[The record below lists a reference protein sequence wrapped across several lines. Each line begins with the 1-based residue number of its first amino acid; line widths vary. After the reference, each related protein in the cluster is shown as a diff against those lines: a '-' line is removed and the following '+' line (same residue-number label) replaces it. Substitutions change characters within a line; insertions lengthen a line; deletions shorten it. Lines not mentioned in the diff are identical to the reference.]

1 MHKIKSLIQKAFCCY
16 VFILVSAVYS
26 QDATLE
32 YIFQDTAII
41 NPRPSLKQISSL
53 ANKIYYYADDDY
65 NNSLD
70 LFSYNYTT
78 GETLKFS
85 DSENIPSEFRLLPN
99 GEALGILDGDLYL
112 SRSFVNTNKFTKDRQ
127 ITNSN
132 PYEYSPVI
140 AGNFVI
146 YRKSG
151 DYFATRYDT
160 VYKELQLTTD
170 ESDSISYQILGISGT
185 YNNGRSVRIL
195 FARYDNSPKETY
207 LFPNY
212 INEIVTVDKQKRG
225 ISKVRLLEYEINP
238 AGKNHTLYY
247 TTNEVTY
254 PGTER
259 LSTQYAVYSPDGE
272 TLILDAETLDRHT
285 RKLFRYNIEK
295 KSILEIYSET
305 DAAWYERHGN
315 ATRFVDSNMIIFES
329 EVSGF
334 NNLYFI
340 NSDGNG
346 FRKAAGGDYI
356 VLESVLDTKEKKI
369 YFSANKETPVEY
381 NIYEIEFDGLD
392 EKKLTNLAGDY
403 EELSISQ
410 DGNYL
415 FYKHSYITQPS
426 ELYYYNLTDGTETQ
440 ITNTVNPKFTA
451 VDWAVPELITFNNE
465 EDGQLIYA
473 YLYKPK
479 KSGSRKKYPLICFAH
494 GSGYL
499 QNITKGYS
507 PYGDNFMVN
516 TFLVSQ
522 GYIVL
527 DVDFR
532 GSAGYGREFRTKT
545 YRNLGYWEV
554 SDFISGIKHL
564 EKQGMIDRNKVGIYG
579 GSYGGFVTL
588 MAVLRHP
595 EYFKAGV
602 SLRAVSNW
610 KNYFF
615 SNWWYTM
622 ARLGNHYDNNVDEFY
637 KISSPI
643 TYAKNLQVPL
653 LITHGMLDDNVF
665 FQDEVQLT
673 QKLIELKKDFEVMFY
688 PREYHSFHIQS
699 SWLDQYKRIVK
710 FFDKN
715 IK

>member
-1 MHKIKSLIQKAFCCY
+1 MTIFCRKALCFY
-16 VFILVSAVYS
+16 VLILVSAVNS
-26 QDATLE
+26 QDANLE
-32 YIFQDTAII
+32 YIFQDSAII
-41 NPRPSLKQISSL
+41 NPRPSLKQISSQ
-53 ANKIYYYADDDY
+53 AGKIYYFADDDY
-65 NNSLD
+65 NGSLSLFYYDYISGVNS
-70 LFSYNYTT
+70 
-78 GETLKFS
+78 KFS
-85 DSENIPSEFRLLPN
+85 DSDRIPSEFRLLPN
-99 GEALGILDGDLYL
+99 GDVLGIMHGDIYI
-112 SRSFVNTNKFTKDRQ
+112 SRNFVNTNKFTKDLQ

-132 PYEYSPVI
+132 QYEYSPVI

-151 DYFATRYDT
+151 NYFVNRFDT
-160 VYKELQLTTD
+160 LYKELQLTAD
-170 ESDSISYQILGISGT
+170 ESDSISYQIIGISST
-185 YNNGRSVRIL
+185 FNNNISLRIL

-207 LFPNY
+207 LFPSY
-212 INEIVTVDKQKRG
+212 INQFVTVGKQKKG

-247 TTNEVTY
+247 TTHEITY

-272 TLILDAETLDRHT
+272 TIILDAETLDRHT
-285 RKLFRYNIEK
+285 RKLFRYNINK
-295 KSILEIYSET
+295 KSIAEIYSET

-315 ATRFVDSNMIIFES
+315 ATRFADSNMIIFES

-340 NSDGNG
+340 NTDGSG
-346 FRKAAGGDYI
+346 FRKAAGGDYTI
-356 VLESVLDTKEKKI
+356 LESVIDSKEKKI
-369 YFSANKETPVEY
+369 YFTANKETPVEY

-392 EKKLTNLAGDY
+392 EKKLTSFTGDY
-403 EELSISQ
+403 EELNISQ

-415 FYKHSYITQPS
+415 FYKHSYITEPS
-426 ELYYYNLTDGTETQ
+426 ELYFYNLTDGTEMQ
-440 ITNTVNPKFTA
+440 ITSTVNPKFTA

-473 YLYKPK
+473 YVYKPK
-479 KSGSRKKYPLICFAH
+479 KSGPRKKYPLICFAH

-516 TFLVSQ
+516 TYLVSQ
-522 GYIVL
+522 GYMVL

-554 SDFISGIKHL
+554 SDFISGIKYL
-564 EKQGMIDRNKVGIYG
+564 EKQGIIDRNKVGIFG

-588 MAVLRHP
+588 MAVFQHP
-595 EYFKAGV
+595 DYFKAGV
-602 SLRAVSNW
+602 ALRAVSSW
-610 KNYFF
+610 KNYFY
-615 SNWWYTM
+615 SNWWYTL
-622 ARLGNHYDNNVDEFY
+622 ARLGNYYDNNVDEFY
-637 KISSPI
+637 KLSSPI
-643 TYAKNLQVPL
+643 TYADNLQVPL

-665 FQDEVQLT
+665 FQDMVQLT

-699 SWLDQYKRIVK
+699 SWLDQYKRIMK

>member
-1 MHKIKSLIQKAFCCY
+1 MI
-16 VFILVSAVYS
+16 VSAAYS
-26 QDATLE
+26 QEVSLE
-32 YIFQDTAII
+32 YIFQDTAVV
-41 NPRPSLKQISSL
+41 NARPSLKQISSL
-53 ANKIYYYADDDY
+53 AGKIYYYADDDY
-65 NNSLD
+65 NGSLD
-70 LFSYNYTT
+70 LFSYNYLK
-78 GETLKFS
+78 GETAKFS
-85 DSENIPSEFRLLPN
+85 ESEKTPSEFRLLASGN
-99 GEALGILDGDLYL
+99 ALCILEGDLYI
-112 SRSFVNTNKFTKDRQ
+112 SRNFVNTGKFTKDQQ
-127 ITNSN
+127 ITNSDQ
-132 PYEYSPVI
+132 YEYSPVL
-140 AGNFVI
+140 ADNFVI

-151 DYFATRYDT
+151 NYFITRFDT
-160 VYKELQLTTD
+160 LYKELQLTTD
-170 ESDSISYQILGISGT
+170 ESDSISYQILGISGSF
-185 YNNGRSVRIL
+185 NNGRSVRLL

-212 INEIVTVDKQKRG
+212 INEFVTVDKQKRG

-238 AGKNHTLYY
+238 AGKNHSLYY
-247 TTNEVTY
+247 ATNAITF

-259 LSTQYAVYSPDGE
+259 LSTQYAVYSSDGE
-272 TLILDAETLDRHT
+272 IIILDAETLDRHT

-315 ATRFVDSNMIIFES
+315 STRFADSSMIIFES

-334 NNLYFI
+334 NNLYFV
-340 NSDGNG
+340 NTDGSG
-346 FRKAAGGDYI
+346 FRKAAGGDYNI
-356 VLESVLDTKEKKI
+356 LESVIDSKEKKI
-369 YFSANKETPVEY
+369 YFTANKEALTEY
-381 NIYEIEFDGLD
+381 DIYEIEFDGLD
-392 EKKLTNLAGDY
+392 EKRLTTLIGDY
-403 EELSISQ
+403 EELNISQ

-415 FYKHSYITQPS
+415 FYKHSYITKPS
-426 ELYYYNLTDGTETQ
+426 ELYFYNLTDESEKQ
-440 ITNTVNPKFTA
+440 ITNTINPKFNA
-451 VDWAVPELITFNNE
+451 IDWVVPELITYNNE

-479 KSGSRKKYPLICFAH
+479 KISSRKKYPLICFAH

-516 TFLVSQ
+516 TYLVSQ
-522 GYIVL
+522 GYVVL

-532 GSAGYGREFRTKT
+532 GSSGYGREFRTKT

-564 EKQGMIDRNKVGIYG
+564 EKQGIIDRNKVGIYG

-588 MAVLRHP
+588 MAAFRHP
-595 EYFKAGV
+595 EYFKAAV

-610 KNYFF
+610 KNYFYG
-615 SNWWYTM
+615 NWWYTM
-622 ARLGNHYDNNVDEFY
+622 ARLGNYYDNNVDEYY

-643 TYAKNLQVPL
+643 TYADNLQIPL
-653 LITHGMLDDNVF
+653 LITHGILDDNVF
-665 FQDEVQLT
+665 FQDMVQLT
-673 QKLIELKKDFEVMFY
+673 QKLIERKKDFEVMFY